1 MSFDITYIFSATCCL
16 QRKTYSEERSEQRK
30 RGNEIYE
37 LETETLQTRK
47 KYLFLVTKEEM
58 IEFLAFCPE
67 PSFWPASISWW
78 VPFTSTT
85 TKD

>member
-37 LETETLQTRK
+37 LETETLQTQKIPFPCSKRK
-47 KYLFLVTKEEM
+47 
-58 IEFLAFCPE
+58 
-67 PSFWPASISWW
+67 
-78 VPFTSTT
+78 
-85 TKD
+85 DD